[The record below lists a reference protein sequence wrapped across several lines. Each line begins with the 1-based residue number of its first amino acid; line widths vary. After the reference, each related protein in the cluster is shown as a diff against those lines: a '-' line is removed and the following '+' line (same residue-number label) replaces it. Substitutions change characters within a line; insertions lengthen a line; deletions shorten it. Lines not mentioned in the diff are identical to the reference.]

1 MLSTVSHITL
11 YRTYAQNMDNVR
23 EKRSLG
29 SRIRAVRTEQGI
41 SQRQLALMTGISR
54 SYLWKI
60 ETGTADI
67 GIDIL
72 ICIARYAGARAR
84 GVLDHLGRMAPLLQA
99 PTPRHSFSR

>member
-1 MLSTVSHITL
+1 ME
-11 YRTYAQNMDNVR
+11 NVL

-29 SRIRAVRTEQGI
+29 AKVRKLRTAQGI

-67 GIDIL
+67 GIDVL
-72 ICIARYAGARAR
+72 IKIARA
-84 GVLDHLGRMAPLLQA
+84 LDTQVSELIE
-99 PTPRHSFSR
+99 F